1 VAAAP
6 ILLIVPPA
14 RAQYGVDTVWVRRY
28 DDPAHGSD
36 VANAM
41 TVDHAGNVYVT
52 GIGDSDFVTIKY
64 DRTGLQ
70 QWLAR
75 YDGPSHRQD
84 GAYGIAVDDSG
95 NVYVTGASE
104 ETPVFNFDFLTVK
117 YNAAGVQQ
125 WAARY
130 DGPVHMYDFAPAI
143 AVDLSGNVYVTGT
156 STGTDTNGDYVTIK
170 YNKSGVEQWVARY
183 NGSGNDWDEPC
194 AIAVD
199 DSANVYVTGTSPNSS
214 NYDFATVKYRGSDG
228 HREWV
233 ARYNGPAHDDD
244 EPSGLAL
251 DRAGHIYVT
260 GYSLGDSGDADCV
273 TVSYDL
279 AGHERWVARYDNL
292 RREDEGSAI
301 TVDDAG
307 FVYVTGCTQAA
318 QAVLYDY
325 LTIAY
330 DHNRNQQWLATYD
343 GPLHQSDVAGAI
355 AVDQLGNVYVTGTT
369 TCSQYDFNYLTLK
382 YNGDGHQQWAATYT
396 SPGAFRDCPS
406 AIAVDDSGNVCVT
419 GCIYQLDTKDDWVT
433 IKYTERV
440 GVGER
445 ATPDASRITLDARPS
460 PFAAWTT
467 LRYSVSTA
475 SDVSLLIHDAA
486 GNLVRKLVAGRQA
499 PGSYSVVWDG
509 RDAAGQTLSPG
520 VYFCTLMADGQ
531 TEQRKIVVSR

>member
-1 VAAAP
+1 MKSCWLRLVAAAP

-156 STGTDTNGDYVTIK
+156 S
-170 YNKSGVEQWVARY
+170 
-183 NGSGNDWDEPC
+183 
-194 AIAVD
+194 
-199 DSANVYVTGTSPNSS
+199 PNSS

-355 AVDQLGNVYVTGTT
+355 AVDRLGNVYVTGTT
-369 TCSQYDFNYLTLK
+369 TCSQYDANYLTLK
-382 YNGDGHQQWAATYT
+382 YNGDGHEQWTATYT